1 MLRALTKTTCL
12 VAGVFCLV
20 ALADRRNLTR
30 PLWDK
35 ILPEVVL
42 ARQPSP
48 CEAQTKEVEGRVE
61 TLAREIAA
69 LEKAA
74 IVSRE
79 KRRGLLVRLRNQVG
93 TDDATL
99 LSNVERLTRE
109 DPVASALVRA
119 IDAEDQRERDLARQ
133 LDDARAKRAQLE
145 ARLIA
150 LRNGVSQVEPHE
162 PMRPSEQL
170 RAKGAGETAADRHRR
185 IVREAMEL
193 GN

>member
-1 MLRALTKTTCL
+1 MLRVLTKTTCIL
-12 VAGVFCLV
+12 SGAFCVV
-20 ALADRRNLTR
+20 ALADSRNLTR

-35 ILPEVVL
+35 VLPEVVL

-48 CEAQTKEVEGRVE
+48 CETQTKEIEDRVE

-69 LEKAA
+69 LEQAA
-74 IVSRE
+74 SVSRE

-93 TDDATL
+93 TDDATG
-99 LSNVERLTRE
+99 LSNVEGLTNE

-119 IDAEDQRERDLARQ
+119 IDAEDQREQDLARQ

-150 LRNGVSQVEPHE
+150 LRNGVSQVEPYE
-162 PMRPSEQL
+162 PARPSEQL
-170 RAKGAGETAADRHRR
+170 RAEGTGETAADRHRR
-185 IVREAMEL
+185 IVREVMEL